1 MRFRTKTALGIDIG
15 SRRIRAVLVEKTARG
30 IRILAAA
37 SSDLPADG
45 PRRAGVRARM
55 LSRVFRKLGR
65 RAAVREVKAAVA
77 VSSNSTIMRLLD
89 LPRQMPTNVREFV
102 ETELNQYVALSGR
115 RRRMDFCG
123 VPTGSAGQKRLLV
136 VAADADEM
144 EEILHACGAAR
155 IAVHCVEPAALA
167 YVRACLGGEKGLW
180 YSGGT
185 LIAMLGA
192 SRLVMC
198 LFCRG
203 ILDFVR
209 IRDLPPDMESPDQVR
224 VWLAEELNGVLQY
237 CRTLGSP
244 AMPEMQI
251 RVVIH
256 DARYDKSDLVPL
268 CVADAKTPVVVDS
281 CETIGF
287 PGETEE
293 TPSVVALG
301 AALRLLAAEEEG
313 LRIDLTPHE
322 VVHARS
328 SSRRLLIAANVAAL
342 LFLAIFLGVQVLA
355 KTTDAMSRR
364 IGQARL
370 EGQLY
375 TMSAVAAQDRYLDE
389 EIARIRSELA
399 DANVVRARGDVDWP
413 AVLGVIAR
421 STPPG
426 VNVAGL
432 ACGDGRRLI
441 VKGGADSYD
450 GVKLLAQNLDGRD
463 AFESVRPV
471 HMERRRIDADVVEY
485 EIECR
490 LKTMTEEP
498 FRGDR
503 SQS

>member
-15 SRRIRAVLVEKTARG
+15 SRRISAALVEKTARG
-30 IRILAAA
+30 IKILAAA
-37 SSDLPADG
+37 SGDLPVDS

-65 RAAVREVKAAVA
+65 RAAARGIQAAVA
-77 VSSNSTIMRLLD
+77 VSSNSMIMRLLD

-102 ETELNQYVALSGR
+102 EMELNQYVSLSGKH
-115 RRRMDFCG
+115 RRMDFCG
-123 VPTGSAGQKRLLV
+123 VPTGSTGQKRLLA

-167 YVRACLGGEKGLW
+167 YARACLDGEKGLQ

-209 IRDLPPDMESPDQVR
+209 IRDLPSGMESPDQVR
-224 VWLAEELNGVLQY
+224 AWLAEELNVVLQY
-237 CRTLGSP
+237 YRTLGSP
-244 AMPEMQI
+244 ATQEVQI
-251 RVVIH
+251 RVVIY
-256 DARYDKSDLVPL
+256 DARYDQSDIVPL

-281 CETIGF
+281 CEAVGV

-322 VVHARS
+322 VVRARS
-328 SSRRLLIAANVAAL
+328 LSRRLLIAANVAAL

-355 KTTDAMSRR
+355 KATDAMSRR
-364 IGQARL
+364 IGRARL

-375 TMSAVAAQDRYLDE
+375 TMPAMAAQDRYLDE

-399 DANVVRARGDVDWP
+399 GVHVVRARGDVDWP

-421 STPPG
+421 SAPSG

-432 ACGDGRRLI
+432 ACGDGCHLI

-450 GVKLLAQNLDGRD
+450 GVKLLAQNLDGRE
-463 AFESVRPV
+463 AFESVRLV
-471 HMERRRIDADVVEY
+471 HMERRQFDADAIEY
-485 EIECR
+485 EIECM

-498 FRGDR
+498 FRDDR

>member
-15 SRRIRAVLVEKTARG
+15 SRRISAALVEKTARG
-30 IRILAAA
+30 IKILAAA
-37 SSDLPADG
+37 SNDLPADS

-65 RAAVREVKAAVA
+65 RATARGIQAAVA

-102 ETELNQYVALSGR
+102 ETELNQYVSLSGR
-115 RRRMDFCG
+115 RRRTDFCG
-123 VPTGSAGQKRLLV
+123 VPTGSAGQKRLLA

-167 YVRACLGGEKGLW
+167 YARACLGGGKGLQ

-224 VWLAEELNGVLQY
+224 AWLTEELNVVLQY
-237 CRTLGSP
+237 YRTLGSP
-244 AMPEMQI
+244 ATQDVQI
-251 RVVIH
+251 RVVVH
-256 DARYDKSDLVPL
+256 DARYDKNDIIPL
-268 CVADAKTPVVVDS
+268 CVTDAKTPIVVDS
-281 CETIGF
+281 CEAVGF

-364 IGQARL
+364 IGQTRL

-375 TMSAVAAQDRYLDE
+375 TMSAMAAQDRYLDE
-389 EIARIRSELA
+389 EITRIRRELA
-399 DANVVRARGDVDWP
+399 GVNVVRARGDVDWP
-413 AVLGVIAR
+413 EVLGVIAR

-432 ACGDGRRLI
+432 ACGDGCRLI

-471 HMERRRIDADVVEY
+471 HMERRQIDADAVEY
-485 EIECR
+485 EIECM
-490 LKTMTEEP
+490 LKIMTEGS
-498 FRGDR
+498 FRDDR